1 MLNHLPIALSGLL
14 LASAAQARSV
24 APPPAA
30 LQALEGCWQG
40 SGTVMDKPVTL
51 TLRAAPTALGA
62 MIALDTTSV
71 ATADVADRYAA
82 HLVFG
87 WLPDKAG
94 RPTSG
99 LTGYWADSFGG
110 AFAAPGEGEA
120 QDQGFEMRYRF
131 GSDTFVNR
139 WRRTGRTLDWTI
151 VARDAVG
158 KESPFATYRLTVTP
172 CGPAKPARRR

>member
-1 MLNHLPIALSGLL
+1 MLNHLLIAASGLL
-14 LASAAQARSV
+14 LASAAQAQTD

-30 LQALEGCWQG
+30 LQALQGCWHG
-40 SGTVMDKPVTL
+40 SGTVMGKHVTL
-51 TLRAAPTALGA
+51 TLRAEPTALGA

-71 ATADVADRYAA
+71 ANADPTDRYAA

-87 WLPDKAG
+87 WLPPKEG
-94 RPTSG
+94 RPV

-120 QDQGFEMRYRF
+120 QAERFEMRYRF

-139 WRRTGRTLDWTI
+139 WQRSAQGLDWTI
-151 VARDAVG
+151 IARDAAG
-158 KESPFATYRLTVTP
+158 KEQPFASYRLTAAP
-172 CGPAKPARRR
+172 CPAALPAQRR